1 MENAGAY
8 TNAVETQ
15 VGGLLL
21 ADEGKTDAD
30 DATKASRGR
39 EAMQEWLGENN
50 ADVNPRYGIGIANGT
65 FTDRRQRHLLPPQR
79 QRRGRRQEPTRPGV
93 RRDAAEQP
101 TLRLTMSD
109 PLAAFREDMRRLRA
123 ECVWKREQTHESLRR
138 YLVEESWETLE
149 AIDSGDPEHL
159 REELGDLLLQIGFHA
174 VIAEEAGEFT
184 FDEVVQGIVDK
195 LRRRNPHVFG
205 DAPVT
210 DAASVNEL
218 LGVGQGRRR
227 RPAPR
232 SSTACHPACRPCCS
246 PTRSST
252 GPSGPARR

>member
-1 MENAGAY
+1 MG
-8 TNAVETQ
+8 
-15 VGGLLL
+15 
-21 ADEGKTDAD
+21 
-30 DATKASRGR
+30 
-39 EAMQEWLGENN
+39 
-50 ADVNPRYGIGIANGT
+50 
-65 FTDRRQRHLLPPQR
+65 
-79 QRRGRRQEPTRPGV
+79 
-93 RRDAAEQP
+93 
-101 TLRLTMSD
+101 D

-149 AIDSGDPEHL
+149 AIDSGAPEHL

-218 LGVGQGRRR
+218 WESVK
-227 RPAPR
+227 AAEKAR
-232 SSTACHPACRPCCS
+232 SSVFDGLPPGLPALLLADKVLDRAERAGTTVVVPD
-246 PTRSST
+246 SSDL
-252 GPSGPARR
+252 GDRLLALVAEARAAGVDPEHALRDAVRRAVPG